1 MAKAFEVAVVVGSLR
16 KDSISRKYAAELARL
31 APPSLVLSTIEI
43 GDLPYY
49 NPDLDNDNAPASWKR
64 LRAEIKGADAVVF
77 VTPEYNRSIPAV
89 LKNALDVASR
99 PYGQGAWNG
108 KPGLVV
114 TVSQGA
120 MGGFGAGQHLRQA
133 LVCLNVP
140 ALNQPE
146 TYIGNAD
153 KLLDADGRVNNEA
166 TRTFLANVLTQ
177 FAAWVAANTP
187 R

>member
-1 MAKAFEVAVVVGSLR
+1 MSRKFEVAVVVGSLR
-16 KDSISRKYAAELARL
+16 KDSISQKYASELARL
-31 APPSLVLSTIEI
+31 APQSLTFSTVEI

-49 NPDLDNDNAPASWKR
+49 NPDIDTENAPASWKR
-64 LRAEIKGADAVVF
+64 FRAEISGADAVVF

-89 LKNALDVASR
+89 LKNALDVGSR

-114 TVSQGA
+114 TLTPGA
-120 MGGFGAGQHLRQA
+120 MGGFGAAQHLRQTLA
-133 LVCLNVP
+133 ALNVP
-140 ALNQPE
+140 VMSQPE
-146 TYIGNAD
+146 VYLGGAD

-166 TRTFLANVLTQ
+166 TEKFLSQVMTQ
-177 FAAWVAANTP
+177 FAAWVAANAP